1 MQCLQMTRNIRLV
14 SGNSVDNGSDGLLP
28 KVEYLQDA
36 QPLQLAKH
44 SETAR
49 YEFHHL
55 VTKRKL

>member
-14 SGNSVDNGSDGLLP
+14 SGKSIDNASYGLLP

-44 SETAR
+44 SEAAR

-55 VTKRKL
+55 VIERKC